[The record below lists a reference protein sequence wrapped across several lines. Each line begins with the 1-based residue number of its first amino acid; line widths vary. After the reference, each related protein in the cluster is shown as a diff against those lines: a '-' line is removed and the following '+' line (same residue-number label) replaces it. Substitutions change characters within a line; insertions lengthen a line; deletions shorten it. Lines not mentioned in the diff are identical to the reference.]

1 MVVDFNKANND
12 NKDVN
17 STHAQNNTGNSKDLY
32 EIVEE
37 LPSYN
42 GGTEA
47 LQKFLEANIRY
58 PEEAKKAG
66 IEGKVYV
73 NFVVNAEGRVMEAKI
88 MRSVSPLLNAEALRL
103 TNLMKDWK
111 PGSQHG
117 EKLSMA
123 VTMPIEFKL
132 K

>member
-1 MVVDFNKANND
+1 MY
-12 NKDVN
+12 
-17 STHAQNNTGNSKDLY
+17 Q
-32 EIVEE
+32 IVEE
-37 LPSYN
+37 LPSYT
-42 GGTEA
+42 GGKEA

-73 NFVVNAEGRVMEAKI
+73 NFVVNAEGRIMEAKI
-88 MRSVSPLLNAEALRL
+88 MRSVSPLLNTEALRL
-103 TNLMKDWK
+103 TNSMKEWN
-111 PGSQHG
+111 PGSHNG

-123 VTMPIEFKL
+123 VTMPIEFKI

>member
-1 MVVDFNKANND
+1 MQLEGDAMVVDFNKENNENENVNTAN
-12 NKDVN
+12 
-17 STHAQNNTGNSKDLY
+17 AQNNTGDNKDLY
-32 EIVEE
+32 VITEE

-73 NFVVNAEGRVMEAKI
+73 NFVVNAEGQVMEAKI
-88 MRSVSPLLNAEALRL
+88 MRSVSSP
-103 TNLMKDWK
+103 
-111 PGSQHG
+111 
-117 EKLSMA
+117 
-123 VTMPIEFKL
+123 FK
-132 K
+132 